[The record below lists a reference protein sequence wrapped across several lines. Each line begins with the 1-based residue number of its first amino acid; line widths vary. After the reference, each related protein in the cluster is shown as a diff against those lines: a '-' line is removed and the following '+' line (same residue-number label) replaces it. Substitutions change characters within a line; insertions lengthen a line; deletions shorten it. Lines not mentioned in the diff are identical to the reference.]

1 MKYQY
6 GDQFKEGDMGGAR
19 GKYGRGEKYI
29 HNFGQ
34 ITCMEETAQEI
45 EAQI

>member
-1 MKYQY
+1 
-6 GDQFKEGDMGGAR
+6 MGGAR

-34 ITCMEETAQEI
+34 ITCMEETA
-45 EAQI
+45 